1 MPSSAHAMPLE
12 HFQAL
17 TDFARE
23 FNEYIAPE
31 QFKIPAHAP
40 SEASG
45 NRPGDDY
52 NRRATWEEILTP
64 HDWQVSRTSGQVT
77 YWTRPGKDPK
87 LGLSATTGKCSSEHG
102 GDLLYIFSSN
112 AAPFDGDKAYSK
124 FAAYTLLEHSGD
136 FAKSAKHLAGMGYGE
151 QNDGSLKLFIGEAPP
166 LEVDRV
172 IGESSLSRSF
182 ATNED
187 LKKLNLQQ
195 KWVWEG
201 WLQFGV
207 VNLLAAEGGMGKTRF
222 VADLCRRVCQG
233 LAWPDGKPMTLAAP
247 GEFVAMWVAGDRNF
261 AELVEISESFTFGE
275 KICYSGTP
283 ADPTSGISLSGLSDF
298 NDLYKKVA
306 EAKPL
311 FLVIDTAGGT
321 TSANLSKQE
330 DARQFFGP
338 LSDIGVKLGLC
349 VIVITHLNATKN
361 VLGKRAEERVRC
373 VIRMTAA
380 NREPETTRRLE
391 IVKSNSLF
399 PKPLGMNLGGEGNE
413 YTDEAPPPP
422 EDSMPGFGQKS
433 DDPARGPSTKTRECM
448 DLLEAQ
454 LAANPKRVSELRK
467 TAEKAGFD
475 AKCIYRAKE
484 ALNLIETVVEN
495 YKWWGLK
502 TDT

>member
-1 MPSSAHAMPLE
+1 MRLE
-12 HFQAL
+12 QFQAL

-23 FNEYIAPE
+23 FNEYVAPE

-52 NRRATWEEILTP
+52 NRRAEWSSILTA
-64 HDWQVSRTSGQVT
+64 HDWQVARTSGQVT

-87 LGLSATTGKCSSEHG
+87 LGLSATTGKCATEHG

-112 AAPFDGDKAYSK
+112 ASPFEADRAYSK
-124 FAAYTLLEHSGD
+124 FAAYTLIEHAGD

-151 QNDGSLKLFIGEAPP
+151 QNDGSLKLFIGEAPTV
-166 LEVDRV
+166 ETEKV
-172 IGESSLSRSF
+172 IGESEHARSF
-182 ATNED
+182 ATNDD

-195 KWVWEG
+195 KWLWEG
-201 WLQFGV
+201 WLQYGV

-222 VADLCRRVCQG
+222 IADLCRRVCLG
-233 LAWPDGKPMTLAAP
+233 AEWPDGKPMGAAAP

-261 AELVEISESFTFGE
+261 AELVEISETFGFGN

-283 ADPTSGISLSGLSDF
+283 QDPTSGISLSSLSDF
-298 NDLYKKVA
+298 NDLVKKVA
-306 EAKPL
+306 DAKPL

-338 LSDIGVKLGLC
+338 LSDIGVKMGIC

-361 VLGKRAEERVRC
+361 VLGKRAEERVRS

-380 NREPETTRRLE
+380 NREPETTRRIE

-399 PKPLGMNLGGEGNE
+399 PAPIGMNLGTAGNE
-413 YTDEAPPPP
+413 YTPDAPPPP
-422 EDSMPGFGQKS
+422 EDSMPGFGPKQ
-433 DDPARGPSTKTRECM
+433 DDPNRGPNTKTRECM
-448 DLLEAQ
+448 DLLESL
-454 LAANPKRVSELRK
+454 LAANPKRVSDLRK
-467 TAEKAGFD
+467 AGENAGFD
-475 AKCIYRAKE
+475 AKTIYKAKE
-484 ALNLIETVVEN
+484 ALGIIESVTDG

-502 TDT
+502 VDS